1 MFSRTWLAI
10 SVLPLI
16 VMLSACRSAK
26 SYLDKG
32 NAMFAQG
39 HYSEANL
46 NYRKALQKDPNFG
59 EAYYRAGLAE
69 LKDNK
74 VAQAL
79 QDLEHAARLM
89 PDNAAVRT
97 DLTNL
102 MLGAYIGDPR
112 HPKFL
117 YDLLV
122 QFSGEWLKRDPSS
135 MQGLRIQGY
144 LDMLERRPEEAVRV
158 FRHALESNPQDEKMV
173 LSLMDALFRDNQPM
187 EAEKVG
193 LAFLAAR
200 PATADVYDALY
211 RLYTSTN
218 RPADAANILGRK
230 VSGNPKQGEYVL
242 QLASYYSLA
251 HNKPEMDKAM
261 QMFLANSGGATN
273 VHLKAGDFYAATGDW
288 NTALQQYNIGLSQ
301 DSTNKVEYKDRI
313 ARTLLFQ
320 DKKPEALNILN
331 EVLAQDP
338 SDKEALALR
347 AGMLLTGGGS
357 GKSHEAVK
365 QFQDLVEK
373 NPDNI
378 FLRFALSKA
387 LLETGDLVDAR
398 SQLQEV
404 VKRNATFLDG
414 QITLADVAFRL
425 GSFAEAADHAQ
436 AALAINPGNV
446 PAQLLVG
453 RASMRLGNL
462 QQAETAL
469 EALARQQ
476 PNSMDV
482 RIELAR
488 LEVLKKR
495 YPDAEAAFSKIL
507 ASNPDEFRAIA
518 GLVDI
523 DVAQNRPDKALA
535 KLDQEITRTHGA
547 SQMLYLAAITALRT
561 GRFAECIGYLQRL
574 ADKTPDSIDPEIEL
588 ASVLRLQ
595 GNYRRAIDTLRKAA
609 LLQPKDPRPTAMLSS
624 LLEMTNQQQEAKAL
638 ARKAL
643 NQDPNNK
650 AAMNNLAYLLAE
662 TGDNLD
668 QALKLSQ
675 QAVNGGP
682 REPYFQDTL
691 GFVYLRKGKND
702 QAMQIFDQ
710 LVRGFP
716 NEPVFAYHLGMT
728 YFQMGDR
735 ARAKA
740 ILTKTLQLRPPKDV
754 ETGASD
760 LISRLN

>member
-1 MFSRTWLAI
+1 
-10 SVLPLI
+10 
-16 VMLSACRSAK
+16 
-26 SYLDKG
+26 
-32 NAMFAQG
+32 
-39 HYSEANL
+39 
-46 NYRKALQKDPNFG
+46 
-59 EAYYRAGLAE
+59 
-69 LKDNK
+69 
-74 VAQAL
+74 
-79 QDLEHAARLM
+79 
-89 PDNAAVRT
+89 
-97 DLTNL
+97 
-102 MLGAYIGDPR
+102 
-112 HPKFL
+112 
-117 YDLLV
+117 
-122 QFSGEWLKRDPSS
+122 
-135 MQGLRIQGY
+135 
-144 LDMLERRPEEAVRV
+144 
-158 FRHALESNPQDEKMV
+158 
-173 LSLMDALFRDNQPM
+173 
-187 EAEKVG
+187 
-193 LAFLAAR
+193 
-200 PATADVYDALY
+200 
-211 RLYTSTN
+211 
-218 RPADAANILGRK
+218 
-230 VSGNPKQGEYVL
+230 
-242 QLASYYSLA
+242 
-251 HNKPEMDKAM
+251 
-261 QMFLANSGGATN
+261 
-273 VHLKAGDFYAATGDW
+273 
-288 NTALQQYNIGLSQ
+288 LSQ
-301 DSTNKVEYKDRI
+301 DSTNKLEYKDRI

-338 SDKEALALR
+338 NDKEALALR
-347 AGMLLTGGGS
+347 AGMLLTGGGPE
-357 GKSHEAVK
+357 KSREAVK
-365 QFQDLVEK
+365 QFQDLMDK

-387 LLETGDLVDAR
+387 LLETGDLAGAR

-414 QITLADVAFRL
+414 QVALADVAFRL

-446 PAQLLVG
+446 PAQLLLG

-469 EALARQQ
+469 DTLARQQ
-476 PNSMDV
+476 PNSVDV

-488 LEVLKKR
+488 LAVLKKR
-495 YPDAEAAFSKIL
+495 YPDAEAAFTKML
-507 ASNPDEFRAIA
+507 VSNPDEFRAIA

-535 KLDQEITRTHGA
+535 KLDQEITRTHG
-547 SQMLYLAAITALRT
+547 SPQMLFLAAVTALRT
-561 GRFAECIGYLQRL
+561 GRLGECIGYLQRL
-574 ADKTPDSIDPEIEL
+574 SDKTPDSIEPEIEL

-609 LLQPKDPRPTAMLSS
+609 LLQPKDPRPNAMLSS

-638 ARKAL
+638 ATKAL

-682 REPYFQDTL
+682 KEPYFQDTL

-740 ILTKTLQLRPPKDV
+740 LLTKTLQLRPPKDV